1 MNGLVPLIPLSQIF
15 VSLTQPLFHELSRSW
30 AFILVLC
37 LLREQANNA
46 VVTVSKKIYSIS
58 FCLNDT
64 LDDASA
70 YLSETN
76 SDISF
81 APNVTPGT
89 FNAPTPHHSGSDALS
104 PVLEGST
111 GARRSGHSRK
121 KSTNHIPRPPNAFI
135 LFRSS
140 FIKSQHVS
148 SEVETNH
155 STLSKIIGL
164 TWKNLPNEERQ
175 IWHARAKVAFE
186 EHKRKFPSYAFK
198 PVHNKPRGVPAEK
211 RKVREVGLKDHTRC
225 AKIAE
230 LLVRGK
236 KGLELEVAIQE
247 FDKNHVPEIVT
258 RFEAPI
264 TANNY
269 ALSSMNNTDE
279 RRLSHS
285 SRRSQAPLSPP
296 SIIDPAPEVEPE
308 PCGEGSYDTP
318 SFNQHSLAS
327 PASSPSFVSLF
338 HLQEVLTNFEIQDF
352 NTFSLSYNNPSSSFD
367 TLALAASPL
376 PFAYNQHDLV
386 HPRPSI
392 SIPNN
397 FRLTDNWAQ
406 SGSSESPVSNSTG
419 SLPTT
424 PCQLNAPFSEPYTPI
439 DDRSSDY
446 TPDDPYANH
455 SLYPTYPSVQ
465 SFSGEEYGDVQPGFI
480 PCQLDH
486 NLKAPVT
493 QEDMDFLWHLYPPHT
508 CFESRWV
515 KFKFIIPFV
524 LTDYCHAHWII
535 ACNFS

>member
-1 MNGLVPLIPLSQIF
+1 MLLPLVES
-15 VSLTQPLFHELSRSW
+15 
-30 AFILVLC
+30 
-37 LLREQANNA
+37 
-46 VVTVSKKIYSIS
+46 
-58 FCLNDT
+58 
-64 LDDASA
+64 
-70 YLSETN
+70 
-76 SDISF
+76 
-81 APNVTPGT
+81 
-89 FNAPTPHHSGSDALS
+89 SG
-104 PVLEGST
+104 

-121 KSTNHIPRPPNAFI
+121 KPVNHIPRPPNAFI

-175 IWHARAKVAFE
+175 IWHARAKVALDD
-186 EHKRKFPSYAFK
+186 HKRKFPLYAFK
-198 PVHNKPRGVPAEK
+198 PVHNKPRGAPAEK

-269 ALSSMNNTDE
+269 ALSSTNNANE
-279 RRLSHS
+279 RRSSHS
-285 SRRSQAPLSPP
+285 SGSSRHSQAPPSQP
-296 SIIDPAPEVEPE
+296 SIDPTPE
-308 PCGEGSYDTP
+308 PCHEDSYDTP
-318 SFNQHSLAS
+318 LSFNQRSLSS
-327 PASSPSFVSLF
+327 PALSPSFVSF
-338 HLQEVLTNFEIQDF
+338 FYFQEILTNIEIQDF
-352 NTFSLSYNNPSSSFD
+352 NSFSLSYNSPSSSFD
-367 TLALAASPL
+367 TLALASSPL
-376 PFAYNQHDLV
+376 QFSYNPQDLV

-397 FRLTDNWAQ
+397 YRLADDWTQ
-406 SGSSESPVSNSTG
+406 STSSPTSNSTS

-424 PCQLNAPFSEPYTPI
+424 PCQLNTPFPESYTL

-465 SFSGEEYGDVQPGFI
+465 QAFGGEEYVDVQPAYL
-480 PCQLDH
+480 PCQLDPD
-486 NLKAPVT
+486 LKAPVT
-493 QEDMDFLWHLYPPHT
+493 QEDMDFSTFMASLPYTLWKPLSQALNL
-508 CFESRWV
+508 F
-515 KFKFIIPFV
+515 
-524 LTDYCHAHWII
+524 
-535 ACNFS
+535 

>member
-1 MNGLVPLIPLSQIF
+1 MLLPL
-15 VSLTQPLFHELSRSW
+15 
-30 AFILVLC
+30 
-37 LLREQANNA
+37 
-46 VVTVSKKIYSIS
+46 
-58 FCLNDT
+58 
-64 LDDASA
+64 
-70 YLSETN
+70 
-76 SDISF
+76 
-81 APNVTPGT
+81 
-89 FNAPTPHHSGSDALS
+89 
-104 PVLEGST
+104 LEGSP

-121 KSTNHIPRPPNAFI
+121 KPINHIPRPPNAFI

-175 IWHARAKVAFE
+175 IWHARAKVALDD
-186 EHKRKFPSYAFK
+186 HKRKFPSYAFK
-198 PVHNKPRGVPAEK
+198 PVHNKPRGLPAEK

-230 LLVRGK
+230 LLVCGK

-279 RRLSHS
+279 RRLSHP
-285 SRRSQAPLSPP
+285 RRHSQAPPSPP
-296 SIIDPAPEVEPE
+296 SIDPAPEPYRED
-308 PCGEGSYDTP
+308 SYNTL
-318 SFNQHSLAS
+318 SFNQHSLSS
-327 PASSPSFVSLF
+327 PALSPSFVSLF
-338 HLQEVLTNFEIQDF
+338 HLQEGLANIEIQDL
-352 NTFSLSYNNPSSSFD
+352 NTFSLSYNSPSSSFD

-376 PFAYNQHDLV
+376 QFSYNPHD
-386 HPRPSI
+386 PQSSI

-397 FRLTDNWAQ
+397 FRLSDDWTQ
-406 SGSSESPVSNSTG
+406 SRSSPISNSTG

-424 PCQLNAPFSEPYTPI
+424 PCQLNVPFPETQSYTL

-455 SLYPTYPSVQ
+455 SLYSTYPSVHA
-465 SFSGEEYGDVQPGFI
+465 FSGEEYGDVQPGFL
-480 PCQLDH
+480 PCQIDH
-486 NLKAPVT
+486 NLKAPVI
-493 QEDMDFLWHLYPPHT
+493 QGDMDFSTFMASLYPHT
-508 CFESRWV
+508 RFES
-515 KFKFIIPFV
+515 
-524 LTDYCHAHWII
+524 
-535 ACNFS
+535 S